1 MINILPQIMSGVR
14 NENYIKAFGNNLRKI
29 RVSKGMTCEDLEAA
43 TEIDA
48 KQISRLE
55 RGERSPTI
63 STIYVLAQGLSIPP
77 YKLLQFEFN
86 E

>member
-1 MINILPQIMSGVR
+1 MTSVR
-14 NENYIKAFGNNLRKI
+14 NVKYIKAFGKHLREVRLSQNL
-29 RVSKGMTCEDLEAA
+29 TCEKLEEL
-43 TEIDA
+43 TGIDA

-63 STIYVLAQGLSIPP
+63 STIYTLSKGMDIEPEVLF
-77 YKLLQFEFN
+77 KFEFK